1 MPNAVDTGVLR
12 GRDLANRT
20 TKNVAGAA
28 GVNIT
33 LDDLRY
39 GVIELIGAI
48 TANIAVIFPAIDGL
62 FVEVFNNTTGAF
74 VITAKIGSSAGIIA
88 LQGKRQFLY
97 LDGSEVH
104 DAAGR
109 KGTSVGQSIS
119 VTGDTS
125 LTAAQ
130 AAKSYLSLTDG
141 GLSADFVLTIPIGS
155 MELGDVIWI

>member
-1 MPNAVDTGVLR
+1 MPNAVDTGIMR
-12 GRDLANRT
+12 GRMLANRT

-74 VITAKIGSSAGIIA
+74 VITAKMGSS
-88 LQGKRQFLY
+88 RSR
-97 LDGSEVH
+97 GS
-104 DAAGR
+104 ANFSTWTAARSTTPRAGR
-109 KGTSVGQSIS
+109 APRS
-119 VTGDTS
+119 DRAS
-125 LTAAQ
+125 L
-130 AAKSYLSLTDG
+130 
-141 GLSADFVLTIPIGS
+141 
-155 MELGDVIWI
+155 